1 MLNPWE
7 NLKSVAEEFFSG
19 GLRAS
24 GLRFG
29 LGFIRGSEVKQQYYC
44 EQRLDYMYSR
54 GDIDLEHRE
63 NIARRIVSLTLGV
76 VKRPVIEGWVRVPLI
91 AVIEDVPVI
100 SSPDAML
107 VYRDRV
113 KLVVKASITK
123 NPNPQVYR
131 GDIALAYLHLT
142 MLKSLGFKI
151 GSSKYYIVKGAEDEV
166 FKALMELKNNG
177 RILESNVKAMGMVYD
192 ENRANEMLSWAMA
205 YWKKLRPPK
214 PMPSKA
220 KCSTCPYRELCP
232 YSTR

>member
-1 MLNPWE
+1 MPRPWE
-7 NLKSVAEEFFSG
+7 NLKSIAEEFYSG
-19 GLRAS
+19 NLRAS

-54 GDIDLEHRE
+54 GDVDLEHRE
-63 NIARRIVSLTLGV
+63 SIARRIVSLTLGV
-76 VKRPVIEGWVRVPLI
+76 VKRPVIKGWVRVPLI

-107 VYRDRV
+107 VNRDRV
-113 KLVVKASITK
+113 ELVVKASITK

-131 GDIALAYLHLT
+131 SDIALAYLHLA
-142 MLKSLGFKI
+142 MLDSLGFRV
-151 GSSKYYIVKGAEDEV
+151 GSSKYYIVKGVEDKV
-166 FKALMELKNNG
+166 FKALVELRSSGK
-177 RILESNVKAMGMVYD
+177 IMESNVKVIGVVYD
-192 ENRANEMLSWAMA
+192 ENRAYEMLSWAMA

-232 YSTR
+232 HGTH